1 MIIINYLNQK
11 LREYVSENFSIL
23 DFNIEIVKTKKEF
36 DGLYTI
42 VLFPLNQI
50 NITYIP
56 LLTPKNISIKQIKKY
71 RYKFIFMIYIF

>member
-11 LREYVSENFSIL
+11 LREYVSENLSIL

-42 VLFPLNQI
+42 VLFPL
-50 NITYIP
+50 IP
-56 LLTPKNISIKQIKKY
+56 KIKKSTKYYNY
-71 RYKFIFMIYIF
+71 RYSCFIEWWYRI

>member
-42 VLFPLNQI
+42 VLFPL
-50 NITYIP
+50 IP
-56 LLTPKNISIKQIKKY
+56 KIKKSTQEISSEIVD
-71 RYKFIFMIYIF
+71 FINN